1 MYPAELSMTA
11 WICFLGIFEGAIATF
26 IFERDMSVWS
36 LGFDSRLIACVYSV
50 SNFNIFHNICYACF

>member
-36 LGFDSRLIACVYSV
+36 LGFDSRLLACVYSV
-50 SNFNIFHNICYACF
+50 STFNYFFS